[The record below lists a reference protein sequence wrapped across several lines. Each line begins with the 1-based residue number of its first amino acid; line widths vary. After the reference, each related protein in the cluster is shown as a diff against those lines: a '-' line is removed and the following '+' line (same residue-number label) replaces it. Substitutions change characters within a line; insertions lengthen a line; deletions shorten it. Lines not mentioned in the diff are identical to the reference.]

1 MPSSGFRPASP
12 CVKICRYSRDF
23 FDGQVCIGCF
33 REQYEVR
40 QWAAMSA
47 GEKAFTLLDAAERC
61 PAHAEEIFPGGVSA
75 AELERQAQQWR
86 LHDD

>member
-1 MPSSGFRPASP
+1 
-12 CVKICRYSRDF
+12 
-23 FDGQVCIGCF
+23 
-33 REQYEVR
+33 
-40 QWAAMSA
+40 MSA